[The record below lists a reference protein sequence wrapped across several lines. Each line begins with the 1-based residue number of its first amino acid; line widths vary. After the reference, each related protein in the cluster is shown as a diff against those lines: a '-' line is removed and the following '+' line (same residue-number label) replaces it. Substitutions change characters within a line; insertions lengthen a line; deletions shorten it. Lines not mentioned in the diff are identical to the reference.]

1 MVSDNLRVQIE
12 EKHFDRFCY
21 THSGIWMF
29 RNVFKDVLYD
39 ALFPMHDLRFMM
51 VAVYE
56 FLEFS
61 NSVSIVMPRG
71 PSTMPAQEETIVELG
86 EIGNYK
92 KFIA

>member
-1 MVSDNLRVQIE
+1 
-12 EKHFDRFCY
+12 
-21 THSGIWMF
+21 
-29 RNVFKDVLYD
+29 
-39 ALFPMHDLRFMM
+39 MHDLRFMM